1 MSRTWMQKSFN
12 KDIPEAVN
20 IGTNIALSTKDPWLD
35 DYDMKELHEDHSS
48 TKKDVIRTK
57 KKAVTGALYYK
68 LRLFEFNLLTTAEL
82 DNIVIRR
89 TCEAQKE
96 KPLFETPHIVWVQYE
111 LSIFGISVRAPWKQ
125 LEHSLKSERVIIAML
140 NQSGQSSWADPVRA
154 TQAVGYHVR
163 YVYEQP
169 SKTRHEK
176 LESLAKF
183 DTVDVDNANGELVT
197 TIYKLR
203 LVISLPCTKNEHK
216 WNSIKSAH
224 AACVMKPWQTCHSLI
239 IENIYDPDVSLLCYL
254 LIIRCKSRW
263 RLPPHDW
270 G

>member
-1 MSRTWMQKSFN
+1 
-12 KDIPEAVN
+12 
-20 IGTNIALSTKDPWLD
+20 
-35 DYDMKELHEDHSS
+35 
-48 TKKDVIRTK
+48 
-57 KKAVTGALYYK
+57 
-68 LRLFEFNLLTTAEL
+68 
-82 DNIVIRR
+82 
-89 TCEAQKE
+89 
-96 KPLFETPHIVWVQYE
+96 
-111 LSIFGISVRAPWKQ
+111 
-125 LEHSLKSERVIIAML
+125 ML

-154 TQAVGYHVR
+154 TQAGGYHAR

-224 AACVMKPWQTCHSLI
+224 AACVMKPWQTCHSFNHWKHLW
-239 IENIYDPDVSLLCYL
+239 P
-254 LIIRCKSRW
+254 W
-263 RLPPHDW
+263 RLTIVLLAYHKMQEQMAFTATWLGIKESLSHSAKDWLHDTVLHICCHRVSYW
-270 G
+270 LAWAVWLTSYMRHTKKCKWHFSWYNSSDSSFGSETSRMTKNVGWPEEPNTSINVVLPIRRDLISRERHHIIPTPAVDLTSPRVR